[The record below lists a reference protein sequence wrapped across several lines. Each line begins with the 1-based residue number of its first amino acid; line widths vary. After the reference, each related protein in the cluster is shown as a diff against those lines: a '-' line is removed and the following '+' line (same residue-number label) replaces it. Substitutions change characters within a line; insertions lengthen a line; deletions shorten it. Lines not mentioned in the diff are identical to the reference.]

1 MHFHHT
7 FPKLCIVGNIFFVK
21 AAVLF
26 PLGFSKQRDAIVSL
40 FCVQFLVLSISLALS
55 IICLCQ
61 AIVSCILLFERCMF
75 VVYCHI
81 SKKITCII
89 CFQYLQLLLIIVK
102 PFTTPVVY
110 WLKFLKRHFRYTYSH
125 SVKIWQTS
133 FNTQKFWKLQ
143 GLFVKI
149 KSIYKEKISSKFLL
163 TWGSKKVCLNIV
175 INIGWIRLSP
185 PE

>member
-26 PLGFSKQRDAIVSL
+26 PFGFSKQRDAIVSL

-75 VVYCHI
+75 VVYWHI
-81 SKKITCII
+81 SKKSRTHVSFASVFAII
-89 CFQYLQLLLIIVK
+89 AYHCQTFYNSCSLLAEVSETSFSLQLQSFCENLTNQFQHKNFENCKVYLLKSSLWGKDFFKV
-102 PFTTPVVY
+102 TTDLRVENSMS
-110 WLKFLKRHFRYTYSH
+110 KH
-125 SVKIWQTS
+125 SD
-133 FNTQKFWKLQ
+133 
-143 GLFVKI
+143 
-149 KSIYKEKISSKFLL
+149 
-163 TWGSKKVCLNIV
+163 
-175 INIGWIRLSP
+175 
-185 PE
+185 